1 MSIALSNFFTEL
13 LAHRFSEAS
22 FSIDKSP
29 KSDYNTRP
37 FFPKNG
43 RLCKMARMNKR
54 IIAGLKRMGREDSRY
69 DALYRRVYAAFGLAP
84 CATWVL
90 YFLLA
95 SEDGLTQHEIAD
107 MMMFPK
113 QTVNSAVARLAKDG
127 MVEFFAAE
135 GSRKEK
141 RIRLTATGRD
151 YADQTVNRLLQAEI
165 RATQKFGEKKMDALS
180 DLRAEYLNLL
190 KSEFERDFLGDSD
203 G

>member
-1 MSIALSNFFTEL
+1 MTKTN
-13 LAHRFSEAS
+13 R
-22 FSIDKSP
+22 K
-29 KSDYNTRP
+29 
-37 FFPKNG
+37 
-43 RLCKMARMNKR
+43 
-54 IIAGLKRMGREDSRY
+54 IIAGLKRMGREDCRY

-95 SEDGLTQHEIAD
+95 SEDGLAQHEIAG

-127 MVEFFAAE
+127 MVEFSAMD

-141 RIRLTATGRD
+141 CIRMTAAGRN
-151 YADQTVNRLLQAEI
+151 YANQTVNRLLQAEI
-165 RATQKFGEKKMDALS
+165 RATRKLGEEKMDALS